1 MKKISRYIAIIAAA
15 TAVYAC
21 GDDDNTNT
29 QPVEDKPTITVDGRD
44 WTYNPSVFDLDIPR
58 YFPETDSTQLSE
70 EVFQLG
76 RHLFYERRLS
86 RNNTVSCA
94 SCHQQDKAFT
104 DGRAFSIG
112 LNGEQTSRGAMSLVN
127 LVFEDIFFWDGRS
140 PNLEHQALL
149 PIEDHIEMD
158 LTLAE
163 AIARLDSIF
172 LYDSLFFHAF
182 GDTIV
187 TAQKI
192 ARALAT
198 FERGIISKDSK
209 FDKFK
214 RGEATLSTEEQHGLN
229 LFTTHP
235 GTYWDP
241 VNQINIFR
249 RGGNCGDCHTTV
261 LFSKLIGNQGI
272 KNNGLEFD
280 QTRTDD
286 GYYGVTGKDGDKG
299 KFKTPSLRN
308 IALTAPY
315 MHDGRFNTLEE
326 VLDHYNEHVKVS
338 STLDILMYVNNDPQ
352 QQGIISPDGKF
363 IQLGLTQDEKDA
375 IVAFLKTLTDEEL
388 ITNPRFSNP
397 FIEQ

>member
-1 MKKISRYIAIIAAA
+1 MKKIHLYIAIISVVFVAS
-15 TAVYAC
+15 AC
-21 GDDDNTNT
+21 SDDDNPDT
-29 QPVEDKPTITVDGRD
+29 QPVDQNPTITVDGKD
-44 WTYNPSVFDLDIPR
+44 WTYSPTITDLDIPL
-58 YFPETDSTQLSE
+58 YFPDADSTVITE

-104 DGRAFSIG
+104 DGRAFSVG
-112 LNGEQTSRGAMSLVN
+112 LNGEQTARGAMAIVN
-127 LVFEDIFFWDGRS
+127 LAFEDIFFWDGRS
-140 PNLEHQALL
+140 PSLEDQALQ

-163 AIARLDSIF
+163 AIARLDSIY
-172 LYDSLFFHAF
+172 LYDSLFFHAY

-187 TAQKI
+187 SAQKI

-209 FDKFK
+209 FDKYK
-214 RGEATLSTEEQHGLN
+214 RGEASLSPEEQLGLN

-261 LFSKLIGNQGI
+261 LFSKLIGNQGM

-280 QTRTDD
+280 DTRTDD
-286 GYYGVTGKDGDKG
+286 GYFGVTGKDGDRG

-308 IALTAPY
+308 IELTAPY

-326 VLDHYNEHVKVS
+326 VLDHYNDHVKVS
-338 STLDILMYVNNDPQ
+338 STLDILMFVNNDPQ

-363 IQLGLTQDEKDA
+363 IQLGLTQNEKDA

-388 ITNPRFSNP
+388 IVNPRYSNP
-397 FIEQ
+397 FTEQ